1 MTLSK
6 KWILSLLLVVFV
18 SLLAACGN
26 QDETAGDKDNNNKSE
41 SQEEGA
47 QDKSGKGGQAE
58 MPKPDLKGIPD
69 VVAEVNGEKI
79 PKDEFETVYKGQFQQ
94 AAMQSQM
101 TGKKVDQDKLKKQ
114 IAEGL
119 VGQKLLIQE
128 VNKRDYQASKE
139 EIDKTLKDLAKQNQ
153 IKSTDEFL
161 ATLKKQGMDEKEVMS
176 QVETQVKVDKLI
188 ASESGDIEPTKEE
201 LEKAYEQVKAQQKK
215 MGGEGKVPSFDE
227 VKPALK
233 EQIKGQKKAKVSQKL
248 VKNLRKDADVTVN
261 L

>member
-1 MTLSK
+1 MTLNK

-26 QDETAGDKDNNNKSE
+26 QDETAGDKNNDNKSE

-47 QDKSGKGGQAE
+47 QDKGGKGGQAE
-58 MPKPDLKGIPD
+58 MPKPDLKGTPD

-79 PKDEFETVYKGQFQQ
+79 KKDEFESVYKGQFQR

-101 TGKKVDQDKLKKQ
+101 SGQEVDQDKLKKQ

-119 VGQKLLIQE
+119 IGQKLLIQE
-128 VNKRDYQASKE
+128 ANKRNYKASQE
-139 EIDKTLKDLAKQNQ
+139 EIDQTLKDLAKQSQ
-153 IKSTDEFL
+153 MKSTDEFL
-161 ATLKKQGMDEKEVMS
+161 AALKKQGLDEKKVMS

-201 LEKAYEQVKAQQKK
+201 LEKAYEQMKAQQKK
-215 MGGEGKVPSFDE
+215 MGGKKAPAFDE